1 MPFHLH
7 PKPDF
12 RLKEGNPKVDVT
24 PDTTYILHFPFEELG
39 INFCL
44 FGFYVFI
51 GLQAPLEL
59 DGRYEKS
66 TMNQGISRHHALAF
80 HANQQYLNQG
90 SLSLTHSIESE
101 NSTFVCK
108 NTTKTFYGFVD
119 ASTVTIQGSQA
130 SQSHKKLELYYCY
143 YPAGL
148 PGGKNKNKGRS
159 SVQTHSL
166 FMRCPTA
173 CVLPDNFHAQKNPFL
188 CQLGWNSLFSFT
200 FHYYSLGMN
209 KSLSFSAMR

>member
-12 RLKEGNPKVDVT
+12 RLKEGNPNVDVT

-80 HANQQYLNQG
+80 HANQQYLNQR
-90 SLSLTHSIESE
+90 SLPLTHSIKSE
-101 NSTFVCK
+101 NSSFVYK
-108 NTTKTFYGFVD
+108 NATKTFYCFVNV
-119 ASTVTIQGSQA
+119 STVTIQGSQA
-130 SQSHKKLELYYCY
+130 SQSHKKLEIYYYY
-143 YPAGL
+143 YPAEI
-148 PGGKNKNKGRS
+148 PGGKNKKKGKS
-159 SVQTHSL
+159 SVQAHSL
-166 FMRCPTA
+166 FT
-173 CVLPDNFHAQKNPFL
+173 
-188 CQLGWNSLFSFT
+188 
-200 FHYYSLGMN
+200 
-209 KSLSFSAMR
+209 